1 MATYHCS
8 MKIGNKNTG
17 ASATAHFDYINR
29 QGDYDNKD
37 EDLVATG
44 SGNLPDF
51 ADGDAKKFF
60 EACDRRDI
68 RTHRSITFTLP
79 KELPREAQ
87 LEIVEEYR
95 KVVAPN
101 LPYSYAIH
109 EVDSAIYGEKN
120 PHCHFMFSERIVDER
135 VENLSEDD
143 FFSKRGVARNGKEF
157 GGSVKTRMY
166 AGKSAT
172 KQIYE
177 IRQTLADITNKK
189 YEEYGLDIRISA
201 DTLAMQEKSIQKSG
215 EVEVNL
221 PEQPTFPRLSR
232 EMFHKYK
239 HVIKET
245 VLQMEDVKEMELPEE
260 VKERILYEQ
269 ERILTKELKRN
280 LGEYKENILDNQE
293 AMKYAIN
300 ALLKERQLVQ
310 DVFYSPFHRQDYFSY
325 SLEGI
330 EAQNTTQGE
339 TNYTS
344 LTVKEE
350 LRNAEVNYIHR
361 EKELHR
367 LLKDTK
373 IALRKINDEINYLT
387 SMSDEKLH
395 TMILDQESNGEYSYT
410 LQKINRKEALI
421 AHYEEV
427 NKEYEATLHRKELE
441 ELYREKETLEVD
453 VSTRKEELLE
463 KIEVRVETLESSK
476 VNLEDLLET
485 AQQVSNYEE
494 LETVHQEELTEQVV
508 EKKHERLSEQI
519 DKAASE
525 QVEIIEQAS
534 KELTPD
540 DKLKL
545 KIRDRLLNEATNGEY
560 GKLKEKLRSKESLI
574 EYHKNKTKDMAQMYQ
589 VKYEADYLRTQM
601 RNIEME
607 YVTPALEKEVEAEFN
622 KVKQKQKGVYTKSKK
637 KLEKI
642 ANSKRV
648 NHKTKQKAS
657 KVLTAISKLTSG
669 ASNMPTS
676 ANRPA
681 PIRGQRGLHADRIH
695 VEDDVIR

>member
-339 TNYTS
+339 VNYTS

-350 LRNAEVNYIHR
+350 LRNAEVDYIHGER
-361 EKELHR
+361 ELHR

-373 IALRKINDEINYLT
+373 IALRKIDDEINYLT
-387 SMSDEKLH
+387 SISDEKLH

-463 KIEVRVETLESSK
+463 KIEVCVETLESSK

>member
-8 MKIGNKNTG
+8 MKVGNKNTG

-29 QGDYDNKD
+29 EGDYNTRD

-44 SGNLPDF
+44 SGNLPEF
-51 ADGDAKKFF
+51 ADGDAKEFF
-60 EACDRRDI
+60 KACERHDI
-68 RTHRSITFTLP
+68 RTHRTITFTLP
-79 KELPREAQ
+79 NELPREAQ

-95 KVVAPN
+95 KIVAPN
-101 LPYSYAIH
+101 LPYAYAIH

-120 PHCHFMFSERIVDER
+120 PHCHLMFSERIVDER
-135 VENLSEDD
+135 VQHLGEED
-143 FFSKRGVARNGKEF
+143 FFAKKGKTIHGYEY

-166 AGKSAT
+166 AGKSKT

-201 DTLAMQEKSIQKSG
+201 DTLATQEKSAQKSG

-239 HVIKET
+239 HVIKEA
-245 VLQMEDVKEMELPEE
+245 VIQMENTKVMEVPEE

-269 ERILTKELKRN
+269 ERILTKELKKN

-293 AMKYAIN
+293 AMKYAVN
-300 ALLKERQLVQ
+300 ALLKERQIVQ

-325 SLEGI
+325 SVEGI
-330 EAQNTTQGE
+330 EAQNTTQKE
-339 TNYTS
+339 ANYTS
-344 LTVKEE
+344 LTVKED
-350 LRNAEVNYIHR
+350 LRNAEIDYICG
-361 EKELHR
+361 EKELHS

-373 IALRKINDEINYLT
+373 IALRKIDDEINYLRT
-387 SMSDEKLH
+387 MSNEKLQ

-410 LQKINRKEALI
+410 LHKINRKEALI

-427 NKEYEATLHRKELE
+427 NKENEAILHRKELE
-441 ELYREKETLEVD
+441 ELYREKEKLEID
-453 VSTRKEELLE
+453 VSTQKEEVLE
-463 KIEVRVETLESSK
+463 KIEERVEILESSK
-476 VNLEDLLET
+476 MNLEDLLET

-494 LETVHQEELTEQVV
+494 LETIHQEELKEQVV

-519 DKAASE
+519 DKAASD
-525 QVEIIEQAS
+525 QVEAIEQAS

-574 EYHKNKTKDMAQMYQ
+574 EYHKNKTKDMDQMYK
-589 VKYEADYLRTQM
+589 VKYEADYTNAKY
-601 RNIEME
+601 RNGIR
-607 YVTPALEKEVEAEFN
+607 
-622 KVKQKQKGVYTKSKK
+622 
-637 KLEKI
+637 
-642 ANSKRV
+642 NSCIRKRSRSRV
-648 NHKTKQKAS
+648 
-657 KVLTAISKLTSG
+657 
-669 ASNMPTS
+669 
-676 ANRPA
+676 
-681 PIRGQRGLHADRIH
+681 
-695 VEDDVIR
+695 

>member
-1 MATYHCS
+1 MSTYYCS
-8 MKIGNKNTG
+8 MKVGNKNTG
-17 ASATAHFDYINR
+17 ASASAHFDYINR
-29 QGDYDNKD
+29 EGKYNNRD

-44 SGNLPDF
+44 SGNLPEF
-51 ADGDAKKFF
+51 TDGDAKEFF
-60 EACDRRDI
+60 KACDRHDI
-68 RTHRSITFTLP
+68 RTHRTITFTLP
-79 KELPREAQ
+79 NELPREAQ

-101 LPYSYAIH
+101 LPYAYALH

-120 PHCHFMFSERIVDER
+120 PHCHLMFSERIVDER
-135 VENLSEDD
+135 VQHLGEED
-143 FFSKRGVARNGKEF
+143 FFAKRGKTIHGYEY

-166 AGKSAT
+166 AGKSKT

-201 DTLAMQEKSIQKSG
+201 DTLATQEKSAQKCG

-221 PEQPTFPRLSR
+221 PEQPTFPRLNR

-239 HVIKET
+239 HVIKES
-245 VLQMEDVKEMELPEE
+245 VIQMENTKVMEVPEE

-269 ERILTKELKRN
+269 ERILTKELKKN

-293 AMKYAIN
+293 AMKYAVN
-300 ALLKERQLVQ
+300 ALLKERQIVQ

-325 SLEGI
+325 SVEGI
-330 EAQNTTQGE
+330 EAQNTTQE
-339 TNYTS
+339 EANYTS

-350 LRNAEVNYIHR
+350 LRNAEIDYIHG

-367 LLKDTK
+367 LLKDTR
-373 IALRKINDEINYLT
+373 IALRKIDDEINYLRT
-387 SMSDEKLH
+387 MSNEKLQ

-410 LQKINRKEALI
+410 LHKINRKEALI

-427 NKEYEATLHRKELE
+427 NKENEAILHRKELE
-441 ELYREKETLEVD
+441 ELYREKEKLEID
-453 VSTRKEELLE
+453 VSTQKEEVLE
-463 KIEVRVETLESSK
+463 KIEERVEILESSK
-476 VNLEDLLET
+476 MNLEDLLET

-494 LETVHQEELTEQVV
+494 LETIHQEELTEQVV

-519 DKAASE
+519 DKAASDQVEAIE
-525 QVEIIEQAS
+525 QVS

-574 EYHKNKTKDMAQMYQ
+574 EYHKNKTKDMDQMYK

-648 NHKTKQKAS
+648 NPKTKHKAS
-657 KVLTAISKLTSG
+657 KVLTAINKLTSG
-669 ASNMPTS
+669 VSNMPTNIS
-676 ANRPA
+676 RPA

-695 VEDDVIR
+695 VEDDLIR

>member
-1 MATYHCS
+1 MATYYCS
-8 MKIGNKNTG
+8 MKVGNKNTG

-29 QGDYDNKD
+29 EGDYNNRD

-44 SGNLPDF
+44 SGNLPEF
-51 ADGDAKKFF
+51 ADGNAKKFF
-60 EACDRRDI
+60 EACDRKDI

-135 VENLSEDD
+135 VENLCEDD
-143 FFSKRGVARNGKEF
+143 FFSKHGVARNGKEF

-293 AMKYAIN
+293 AMKYAVN

-339 TNYTS
+339 INYTS

-350 LRNAEVNYIHR
+350 LRNAEVNYIHG

-387 SMSDEKLH
+387 SMSNEKLH
-395 TMILDQESNGEYSYT
+395 TMILDQESNSEYSYT

-525 QVEIIEQAS
+525 QIEIIEQAS

-545 KIRDRLLNEATNGEY
+545 KIIDRLLNEATNGEY

-601 RNIEME
+601 RNIEVE

-622 KVKQKQKGVYTKSKK
+622 KVKQKQKSVYTKAKK

-681 PIRGQRGLHADRIH
+681 PIIGQRGLHADRIH

>member
-1 MATYHCS
+1 

>member
-79 KELPREAQ
+79 KELPRKVQ
-87 LEIVEEYR
+87 LQIVEEYR

-239 HVIKET
+239 HVIKES
-245 VLQMEDVKEMELPEE
+245 VLQMEDVKEMELPKE

-293 AMKYAIN
+293 AMKYAVN

-330 EAQNTTQGE
+330 EVQNTTQGE
-339 TNYTS
+339 VNYTS

-350 LRNAEVNYIHR
+350 LRNAEVDYIHGER
-361 EKELHR
+361 ELHR

-373 IALRKINDEINYLT
+373 IALRKIDDEINYLT
-387 SMSDEKLH
+387 SISDEKLH

>member
-1 MATYHCS
+1 MATYYCS
-8 MKIGNKNTG
+8 MKVGNKNTG
-17 ASATAHFDYINR
+17 ASAVAHFDYINR
-29 QGDYDNKD
+29 EGKYDTRD

-51 ADGDAKKFF
+51 SDGDAKKFF
-60 EACDRRDI
+60 EACDRRDV
-68 RTHRSITFTLP
+68 RTHRSITFSLP
-79 KELPREAQ
+79 KELAKEEQ
-87 LEIVEEYR
+87 LKIVEEYR

-120 PHCHFMFSERIVDER
+120 PHCHLMFSERIVDER
-135 VENLSEDD
+135 VQHLCEED
-143 FFSKRGVARNGKEF
+143 FFAKKGKTIHGYEY

-166 AGKSAT
+166 AGKSKT

-189 YEEYGLDIRISA
+189 YEEHGLDIRISA

-239 HVIKET
+239 HVIKES
-245 VLQMEDVKEMELPEE
+245 VLQMEDVKEMELPKE

-269 ERILTKELKRN
+269 ERILAKELKRN

-293 AMKYAIN
+293 AMKYAVN